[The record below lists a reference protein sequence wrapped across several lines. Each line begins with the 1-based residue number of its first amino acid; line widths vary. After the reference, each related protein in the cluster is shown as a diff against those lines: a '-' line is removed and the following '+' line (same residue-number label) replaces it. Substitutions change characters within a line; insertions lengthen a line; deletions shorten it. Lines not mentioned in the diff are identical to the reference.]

1 MERGELLKEYESI
14 PRRHP
19 AGECCI
25 AQQPESSD
33 KNRFHDVLPYDSSR
47 VELVPT
53 KENNT
58 GYINASH
65 VKVRSSIPGT
75 RLEVT
80 LKKSSTEADGLC
92 SVVS

>member
-1 MERGELLKEYESI
+1 MERGELLEEYESI

-19 AGECCI
+19 AGEFCI
-25 AQQPESSD
+25 AQLPESAD
-33 KNRFHDVLPYDSSR
+33 KNRFHDVLPYDSTR

-65 VKVRSSIPGT
+65 VKVRSDVSGK
-75 RLEVT
+75 RLWVA
-80 LKKSSTEADGLC
+80 LQKKLNRN
-92 SVVS
+92 